1 MGLLLV
7 LVEVVAVLVEHQAH
21 LDLVLPEQLAKE
33 TMAGMLQH
41 RPHIRPE
48 VVAAQAL
55 LEQLVLDQHLVL
67 AAAVF
72 YINNLVNGEVQV
84 AILGAVAV
92 AQPVQVIVHQLVL
105 ADLVEGELAEL
116 DQLLVLLVLQIQVV
130 AVVEQVS

>member
-1 MGLLLV
+1 V
-7 LVEVVAVLVEHQAH
+7 VVVE
-21 LDLVLPEQLAKE
+21 
-33 TMAGMLQH
+33 
-41 RPHIRPE
+41 
-48 VVAAQAL
+48 QAL
-55 LEQLVLDQHLVL
+55 LEQLGLDQHLVL

-130 AVVEQVS
+130 AVVEQVSQQTQAVLVAQALL